1 MLAVPVTLTTLLPS
15 GLPRRLKSWIEI
27 TNLKPQVQVDK
38 IGWTWLCFCLLSLPH
53 AKWNSTQSRSPVTL
67 YPSLSLS
74 PHVCTYVS
82 LNILY
87 VHMNIFAIVLVITIV
102 LRWCGFAK
110 LQNSN
115 YRNEMIWNNFPDNIW
130 CVIFPREGRLW
141 NFGGRGHTK
150 YTNASLTW
158 LRVLEV
164 HGLERKRKA
173 MWKRST
179 HICFDGH

>member
-1 MLAVPVTLTTLLPS
+1 MTLTTLLPS
-15 GLPRRLKSWIEI
+15 ALPRRPDLKSWIEI

-38 IGWTWLCFCLLSLPH
+38 IGWTWLCFCQLSLPYV
-53 AKWNSTQSRSPVTL
+53 KWNSTQSRSTVTL

-74 PHVCTYVS
+74 PHDCTYVS

-87 VHMNIFAIVLVITIV
+87 VHTNILSIVLVIITV
-102 LRWCGFAK
+102 VVSWCGFAK

-130 CVIFPREGRLW
+130 FVIFPREGRLW
-141 NFGGRGHTK
+141 NFGRTHQIHK
-150 YTNASLTW
+150 
-158 LRVLEV
+158 
-164 HGLERKRKA
+164 LERNRET

-179 HICFDGH
+179 HIYFDGHK